1 MFEVLLVD
9 DQQLIRDGIRSLL
22 AISGKV
28 SVVGEASDGR
38 QVVSLCQ
45 TLKPQVILLDLSM
58 PLMDGIAT
66 LHALHQAAITIPV
79 LVLTTFDDHDLVL
92 QSIQAGARGFLLKD
106 VSLETL
112 IRAIENLAA
121 GGSFFS
127 AQYY

>member
-45 TLKPQVILLDLSM
+45 TLKPEVILLDLSM

-66 LHALHQAAITIPV
+66 LQALQQADISIPV
-79 LVLTTFDDHDLVL
+79 LVLTTFDEHDLVL
-92 QSIQAGARGFLLKD
+92 QSIQAGARGFFIG
-106 VSLETL
+106 V
-112 IRAIENLAA
+112 
-121 GGSFFS
+121 
-127 AQYY
+127 